1 MTVEEFKISVPQQ
14 RELENIKG
22 NLLHNDI
29 NASEKFYNILGKG
42 DMGVGG

>member
-1 MTVEEFKISVPQQ
+1 MEEFKISVSQH

-22 NLLHNDI
+22 NLLHNDMH
-29 NASEKFYNILGKG
+29 ASEKFYNILGKG